1 VVMINDFLKSQSAD
15 LISDLRYD
23 ITLPKSNVFQIITQ
37 NGSIVSI
44 RPSGTEPK
52 IKFYFSVREKV
63 NDKDSLEEARKK
75 LEDRIKMMIGEI
87 GAE

>member
-1 VVMINDFLKSQSAD
+1 
-15 LISDLRYD
+15 
-23 ITLPKSNVFQIITQ
+23 LPKSNVFQIITQ

-63 NDKDSLEEARKK
+63 NDKASLEAAGKR
-75 LEDRIKMMIGEI
+75 LEERIKRMIEEI